1 MKIKLFRSFDS
12 LFILILQ
19 FLGVLLN
26 EQSCTSF
33 HSSTSLSNIFGLILV
48 IDGHRFM
55 INFLKLSDSLGYI
68 GNDIDEHWH
77 LIIETIL
84 MESVVMVIMG

>member
-1 MKIKLFRSFDS
+1 
-12 LFILILQ
+12 
-19 FLGVLLN
+19 
-26 EQSCTSF
+26 
-33 HSSTSLSNIFGLILV
+33 
-48 IDGHRFM
+48 M

-84 MESVVMVIMG
+84 MESVVIVIMG